1 MEYVEKARTKLGQT
15 AKQIPPLVDLCDKQ
29 GLPADLV
36 LGGALLVVGLPLAIF
51 YGYSIVIV
59 LMTCFYPIFQSIRT
73 IENKNEANINFWI
86 SFWIV
91 FGSFKVFEMMFGFI
105 LAYIPFFWLF
115 RLLFFVYLLHPKA
128 NGAVSLYKAYI
139 RPQIMTGKPQEFN
152 YGYWRTDKKAEPGF
166 SHELISCDT
175 KDILDKTDLDTLE
188 AWPFDGVDTL
198 LKAFHRNA
206 ERIPNNPMLGTFV
219 DGKYQW

>member
-1 MEYVEKARTKLGQT
+1 
-15 AKQIPPLVDLCDKQ
+15 
-29 GLPADLV
+29 LPADLV
-36 LGGALLVVGLPLAIF
+36 LGGALLVV
-51 YGYSIVIV
+51 V
-59 LMTCFYPIFQSIRT
+59 LMTFFYPIIQSIRT

-152 YGYWRTDKKAEPGF
+152 YGYWRTDKKAEPGY

-198 LKAFHRNA
+198 LKAFLRNA